1 MLDTVAIYSIKD
13 LEKLSGIKA
22 HTIRICE
29 KRYGLLQPQRTETN
43 IRYYQDDDVKLLLNT
58 ALLNRHGYKISKIA
72 SMSRSE
78 INEAIIRISESDF
91 DTEVQSD
98 ALTLAM
104 LEMDEQKFQATIN
117 QRIKEL
123 GFKETIMQVF
133 FPFLNRL
140 SVLWMHGSVLP
151 VQANYIAGLIKQKL
165 YVAID
170 AIALPEK
177 KTPSFLLYLP
187 EGEEQELSLLFIHYL
202 LKEQG
207 FKVFNLGRR
216 ISLEDL
222 KHAYKIQEPDF
233 IFTIIND
240 GLFKMSLKD
249 YIDEISLHC
258 RNSEILLTG
267 IQVNR
272 KPLKTKDNCHTFD
285 GLESIMA
292 YLEGVKV

>member
-1 MLDTVAIYSIKD
+1 MAIYSIRD

-22 HTIRICE
+22 HTIRIWE

-72 SMSRSE
+72 SMSQSE
-78 INEAIIRISESDF
+78 INEAILRISESEF

-104 LEMDEQKFQATIN
+104 LEMDEERFQATIN
-117 QRIKEL
+117 KRIKEL

-140 SVLWMHGSVLP
+140 SVLWMTGSVLP
-151 VQANYIAGLIKQKL
+151 VQENYIAGLIKQKL

-170 AIALPEK
+170 AITLPQKE
-177 KTPSFLLYLP
+177 TPSFLLYLP

-207 FKVFNLGRR
+207 FKVFNLGRN

-222 KHAYKIQEPDF
+222 KNAYKIQEPDF
-233 IFTIIND
+233 IFSIIND

-249 YIDEISLHC
+249 YVDEISLHC

-285 GLESIMA
+285 GFESIMA
-292 YLEGVKV
+292 YLEKVKV